1 MAEPM
6 TQMEAKA
13 ACARLAETHPD
24 RATHQWL
31 PRHVAVGW
39 QVVKVG
45 IPPPAD
51 PLHAETR
58 VDERPSTGED
68 PRTAQVRNTGPYAGT

>member
-1 MAEPM
+1 MTEAE
-6 TQMEAKA
+6 ARA
-13 ACARLAETHPD
+13 ACSRLAETHSE
-24 RATHQWL
+24 RASHQWL
-31 PRHVAVGW
+31 PRRGADGW

-58 VDERPSTGED
+58 ADERPSTGED
-68 PRTAQVRNTGPYAGT
+68 PRSAHFRNAGPYAEA

>member
-1 MAEPM
+1 MNEAE
-6 TQMEAKA
+6 ARA

-24 RATHQWL
+24 RAAHQWL
-31 PRHVAVGW
+31 PRRVADGW

-58 VDERPSTGED
+58 ADERPSTGED
-68 PRTAQVRNTGPYAGT
+68 PRSDSARNVGPYAG